1 MWEFPPRSIFRRTVM
16 DFLNYKGKPLVRK
29 GNEIYYGDMSEKF
42 IVKFEILSSKKDGKL
57 EIADKVSVKLLD
69 SNTDKDIKDRIKKE
83 STKDNLFAAL
93 DLGFTWLER
102 SLKD

>member
-1 MWEFPPRSIFRRTVM
+1 MADSN
-16 DFLNYKGKPLVRK
+16 FLTYKDKPLVRK

-42 IVKFEILSSKKDGKL
+42 IVKFEILSAKKDGKL

-69 SNTDKDIKDRIKKE
+69 SNTDAKEDTRIKKE
-83 STKDNLFAAL
+83 SVKDTLFDAL

-102 SLKD
+102 ALKD

>member
-1 MWEFPPRSIFRRTVM
+1 M

-29 GNEIYYGDMSEKF
+29 GNEIYYGEMSEKF
-42 IVKFEILSSKKDGKL
+42 IVKFEILSAKNDGKL

-69 SNTDKDIKDRIKKE
+69 SNTDKDMKDRVKKE
-83 STKDNLFAAL
+83 STKDNLFSAL